1 MSCHCTGTLSLTAK
15 LSVKLNRCD
24 RANRTRQ
31 AERTQDAR
39 TTTAVFKQ
47 VHHRFL
53 AGYDFLVP
61 FPFAGLAG
69 RYFSPKLY
77 WIELTRQKSIYR

>member
-1 MSCHCTGTLSLTAK
+1 LSCHCTGTLSFIAT
-15 LSVKLNRCD
+15 LSLSLICRD

-31 AERTQDAR
+31 AERTQDAG
-39 TTTAVFKQ
+39 TTTAVFKK
-47 VHHRFL
+47 VHYRFL

-61 FPFAGLAG
+61 FPFAGFAG

-77 WIELTRQKSIYR
+77 WIELTRQKSVYR